1 MMKFSVQHTWL
12 VFLIVSLASGACNR
26 SHEDEQIRKLI
37 DKNLAMGPR
46 TETTIL
52 SIKFGDSHVGYQKKM
67 DSLYQAGIIRSLI
80 PDSLMSG
87 GLDLA
92 HYKYYYVFE
101 DREALEDIKWIFS
114 PVFEHNR
121 LIALSLI
128 TSSILDKP
136 LGDRPLNPT
145 KGILKNIIDTSE
157 EVMADADITYRLTRA
172 YLSDQYGSP
181 EFVTEDGDK
190 SYWFKGNCVISITN
204 TATTIRILFKNSE
217 SK

>member
-1 MMKFSVQHTWL
+1 MKFSVQHTWS
-12 VFLIVSLASGACNR
+12 VFLMAFVALGACNR
-26 SHEDEQIRKLI
+26 SHEVEQIQKLI
-37 DKNLAMGPR
+37 DKNLALGPR
-46 TETTIL
+46 TDTTL
-52 SIKFGDSHVGYQKKM
+52 LGIKFGDSRVGYQKKM

-87 GLDLA
+87 GLDFT
-92 HYKYYYVFE
+92 HYRYYYIFE
-101 DREALEDIKWIFS
+101 NQGAMKDIKWIFS

-121 LIALSLI
+121 LMALSLI

-136 LGDRPLNPT
+136 LGNRPLDPG

-172 YLSDQYGSP
+172 YLSDLYGSP
-181 EFVTEDGDK
+181 EFVSENGDD
-190 SYWFKGNCVISITN
+190 SYWFKGNCVISIAN